1 MSELNKDEKI
11 VSTRANFNVA
21 NIIAAIALLILVL
34 GFLKY
39 LGVSPI

>member
-1 MSELNKDEKI
+1 MNEINKDEKI

-21 NIIAAIALLILVL
+21 NIIVAISLLLLVL